1 MKIEF
6 EIKDKNTDHPS
17 LWIVEAPFESK
28 IINKKEAAG
37 LALLEKPPKRNPSCT
52 CYFNLPLGD
61 GSVLRIPYPC

>member
-6 EIKDKNTDHPS
+6 EIINKKTDHPR

-28 IINKKEAAG
+28 HIKEEDAKKMG
-37 LALLEKPPKRNPSCT
+37 LFITKGNPT

-61 GSVLRIPYPC
+61 GSVLQIPYPC